1 LTNFLSELTV
11 AVLMKLAA
19 VVFFTPVFLFAGILV
34 GGIGAV
40 CGQIY
45 MGKYPDF
52 RPYYLTHRS
61 CSVATECKTRDE

>member
-1 LTNFLSELTV
+1 LTDFFSELTV
-11 AVLMKLAA
+11 AMLIKLAA

-52 RPYYLTHRS
+52 CPYYLTHRPS
-61 CSVATECKTRDE
+61 SVATQCKARDE